1 MHIKY
6 TYINYIH
13 ILNTHII
20 YTHIN
25 YIHILNIFSDFH
37 FRFSGTCVGS
47 FQRYIA

>member
-6 TYINYIH
+6 THTNFIH
-13 ILNTHII
+13 ILNAHII
-20 YTHIN
+20 YTRRN
-25 YIHILNIFSDFH
+25 YIYILNIFSNFH